1 MSKINIIRN
10 LSPDDIITLADDH
23 TSITSMLEHLI
34 GYGHDPRCRKL
45 LKDKAATIGIKL
57 GNLPPIHYKFS
68 DSEFKEFVA
77 NAICLA
83 DAAREMGMSD
93 HSNNYTN
100 LKTRIKNL
108 NIDTSHFDIATAT
121 HRGKHV
127 YTEDEIFCEDSNYS
141 RTGLQRAIK
150 KFDVMEYDCAG
161 CDFYKLYGDTLKLQI
176 DHINGDS
183 RDNRKDNLR
192 YLCPNCHSMTKTYC
206 RRK

>member
-93 HSNNYTN
+93 HSNNCLTLTSQRQLIAESMYILRMKSSAKILIIRERDCRELLRN
-100 LKTRIKNL
+100 L
-108 NIDTSHFDIATAT
+108 
-121 HRGKHV
+121 
-127 YTEDEIFCEDSNYS
+127 
-141 RTGLQRAIK
+141 
-150 KFDVMEYDCAG
+150 M
-161 CDFYKLYGDTLKLQI
+161 
-176 DHINGDS
+176 
-183 RDNRKDNLR
+183 
-192 YLCPNCHSMTKTYC
+192 
-206 RRK
+206 